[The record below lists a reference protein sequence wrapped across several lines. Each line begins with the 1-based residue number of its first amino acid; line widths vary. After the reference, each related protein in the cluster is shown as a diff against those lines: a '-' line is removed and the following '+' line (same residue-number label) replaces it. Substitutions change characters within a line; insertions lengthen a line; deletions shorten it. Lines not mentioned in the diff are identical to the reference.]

1 MPESLPDGPRQRQR
15 GQVSAR
21 VQSPRWIVAPL
32 PPRRRPST
40 MPAMPTALRRAAGAW
55 LAVLALLAGPA
66 VLRVAGPGVALA
78 QESLVRPGLSEDD
91 AVALVRQQTDGKV
104 IRVDR
109 AGDGGSLV
117 YRIRVVTPDGRLREY
132 RVDAAT
138 GRVR

>member
-1 MPESLPDGPRQRQR
+1 MPR
-15 GQVSAR
+15 
-21 VQSPRWIVAPL
+21 
-32 PPRRRPST
+32 
-40 MPAMPTALRRAAGAW
+40 MPTHLRRAAGAV
-55 LAVLALLAGPA
+55 LALVALLAGPA
-66 VLRVAGPGVALA
+66 LAPAGAGGTARA
-78 QESLVRPGLSEDD
+78 QQSLVREGLSEDD

-109 AGDGGSLV
+109 SGDGASLV